1 MAINKKFIHFKRKST
16 FQRELEAGN
25 ILNTSIVFIADAKQ
39 IYLNGSYFS
48 ENTLFNLSDLLNE
61 VSGDLTSTDTS
72 NEAIVKLYKYLK
84 EVDSNTDSLIKILMQ
99 EVSTLEETLTNRI
112 DNTDLTLATELSR
125 IDQEIDNSKNLV
137 NITYSELKSL
147 RDSSKLIPG
156 MQYRITDYEFTTTND
171 RMMAKPSTFDII
183 VTADDDHTLNES
195 ARAVA
200 RENVAAIPE
209 SRNYAAWELKYTID
223 NVLWSVSTEEWIYTD
238 LEKEFTFKGTIKID
252 GNEWKLWYNENFDPE
267 LGEGETYGY
276 CATLGDIVENKTSAS
291 LVDIDNKRIVYQ
303 DCISILRYNSGNSEG
318 KGTILWLKDEYLNE
332 AYYDHHNAL
341 IKTYKV
347 TACEKAPDVVGMYVM
362 SKTDGTTIDNSD
374 IKWMPS
380 FGAQCYKN
388 KYGKYLK
395 QETSRDKKICI
406 NVLYDNCI
414 SNTFGDNSYS
424 NTFNTN
430 CGYNTF
436 GTNSYNNT
444 FNKYC
449 SNNTIGEACVSITF
463 GSQCYYNIFGSNCGS
478 TIFESSC
485 SSNTFGGYCYN
496 TTFRYECSDNIFSE
510 GCSNNTFGHGCG
522 GNAFGSGC
530 YNNTFGDRCGLNV
543 FNGNCCSNTFGEGC
557 YCNTFENSCMNLK
570 IGTSITN
577 TYVHAGTNNQRFVEA
592 GNETTLTINF
602 LASKNYCQ
610 HAGINSSGEL
620 KIWNP
625 ADLNVIAE

>member
-125 IDQEIDNSKNLV
+125 INKELDNVKQLV
-137 NITYSELKSL
+137 NITYDKLKSL

-209 SRNYAAWELKYTID
+209 SRDYSAWELKYTID
-223 NVLWSVSTEEWIYTD
+223 NVLWSISTEEWIYTD

-252 GNEWKLWYNENFDPE
+252 GNEWKLWYNENFDPG

-347 TACEKAPDVVGMYVM
+347 TACEKAPTVVGMYVM

-406 NVLYDNCI
+406 NVLYDNCS
-414 SNTFGDNSYS
+414 SNTFGTD
-424 NTFNTN
+424 
-430 CGYNTF
+430 
-436 GTNSYNNT
+436 SYNNT
-444 FNKYC
+444 FYKYC
-449 SNNTIGEACVSITF
+449 SNNTIGEKCTSITF
-463 GSQCYYNIFGSNCGS
+463 CGECYYNTLGSNCGS
-478 TIFESSC
+478 TIFGGFC
-485 SSNTFGGYCYN
+485 SGNTFGGYCYN
-496 TTFRYECSDNIFSE
+496 TTLGYECMDNIFAE
-510 GCSNNTFGHGCG
+510 GCSDNTFGHGCG
-522 GNAFGSGC
+522 S
-530 YNNTFGDRCGLNV
+530 NTFGVVCSNNIFGDMCGFNV
-543 FNGNCCSNTFGEGC
+543 FKGGCSSNTFGERC
-557 YCNTFENSCMNLK
+557 YYNTFENGCMRLK
-570 IGTSITN
+570 IGASITN
-577 TYVHAGTNNQRFVEA
+577 TYVHAGTNNQRFVED